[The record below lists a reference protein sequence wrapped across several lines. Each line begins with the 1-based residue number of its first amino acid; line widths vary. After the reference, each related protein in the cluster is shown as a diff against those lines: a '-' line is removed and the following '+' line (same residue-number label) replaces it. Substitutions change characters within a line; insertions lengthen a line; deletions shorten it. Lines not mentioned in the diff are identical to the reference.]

1 MLLEIQ
7 KQKSAKSYK
16 EKYGF
21 ERELA
26 LMRYS
31 TQ

>member
-1 MLLEIQ
+1 MLLEIK
-7 KQKSAKSYK
+7 KQKSGKSYK

-21 ERELA
+21 ERERA
-26 LMRYS
+26 LMWYS